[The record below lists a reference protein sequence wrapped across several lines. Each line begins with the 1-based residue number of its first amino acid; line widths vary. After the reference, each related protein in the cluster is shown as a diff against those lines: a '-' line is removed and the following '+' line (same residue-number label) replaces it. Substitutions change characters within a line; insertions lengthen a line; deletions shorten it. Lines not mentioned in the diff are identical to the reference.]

1 MKQWIGS
8 SFPRKR
14 ESRPSLIPGF
24 RLAPAIASLAGMTH
38 KKNLKIRK
46 TRSQRKTML
55 RLPEFNYHQP
65 RSLKQATKALADLG
79 ADAMLVAGGTD
90 VYPKMKR
97 GQFTPRNLI
106 SLRGLRDLTG
116 IRQSK
121 EGLWIGAGESLT
133 AVSDNRLIAKHF
145 PALAHAAES
154 VSTPQLRNMGTIGGN
169 VLVDTRCNYYDQT
182 FFWRQAVGFCM
193 KKDGDIC
200 LVAPGSAKCLA
211 IASSD
216 TSPVLVSL
224 GAETVLVSRQGE
236 RRVKLEDLYR
246 DDGIDYSTKAKDEV
260 LKGLLIPPESL
271 GRRNVYLKLRRRGS
285 FDFPILGVAATME
298 TNERGE
304 CRHVSVVLTA
314 VASAPKVVNEATTL
328 LQGKKLTSELID
340 AVADAA
346 AKISH
351 PLDNADLD
359 YWYRKRMAKVYTQR
373 ALAQLAGLGDWNTGV
388 ME

>member
-1 MKQWIGS
+1 
-8 SFPRKR
+8 
-14 ESRPSLIPGF
+14 
-24 RLAPAIASLAGMTH
+24 
-38 KKNLKIRK
+38 
-46 TRSQRKTML
+46 ML
-55 RLPEFNYHQP
+55 RLPEFKYFQP
-65 RSLKQATKALADLG
+65 RSLKQAARALADVG
-79 ADAMLVAGGTD
+79 TDAMLVAGGTD

-106 SLRGLRDLTG
+106 SLRLLRELKG

-121 EGLWIGAGESLT
+121 DGLWIGAGESLT
-133 AVSDNRLIAKHF
+133 AVSSHRLIAKHF
-145 PALAHAAES
+145 PALVHAAES

-216 TSPVLVSL
+216 TAPVLVSL
-224 GAETVLVSRQGE
+224 GAEAILMGPRGE
-236 RRVKLEDLYR
+236 RRCKLADLYR
-246 DDGIDYSTKAKDEV
+246 DDGIDYSVKTHDEI
-260 LKGLLIPPESL
+260 LKGLLIPRQTL

-285 FDFPILGVAATME
+285 FDFPILGVAATADFD
-298 TNERGE
+298 ERGE
-304 CRHVSVVLTA
+304 CRDATVVLTA
-314 VASAPKVVNEATTL
+314 VASAPKTVSEATSL
-328 LQGKKLTSELID
+328 LRGKKITLELID

-346 AKISH
+346 AKIAH

-359 YWYRKRMAKVYTQR
+359 YWYRKRMAKVFTQR
-373 ALAQLAGLGDWNTGV
+373 ALAQVAGLELRSTGV

>member
-1 MKQWIGS
+1 
-8 SFPRKR
+8 
-14 ESRPSLIPGF
+14 
-24 RLAPAIASLAGMTH
+24 
-38 KKNLKIRK
+38 
-46 TRSQRKTML
+46 ML
-55 RLPEFNYHQP
+55 RLPEFTYFQP
-65 RSLKQATKALADLG
+65 RSLKQAIKALADLG

-106 SLRGLRDLTG
+106 SLRGLRELKG

-121 EGLWIGAGESLT
+121 DGILIGAGESLT
-133 AVSDNRLIAKHF
+133 TVSNHRLIAKHL

-182 FFWRQAVGFCM
+182 HFWRQAVGFCM

-216 TSPVLVSL
+216 TAPVLVSL
-224 GAETVLVSRQGE
+224 DAEAILVHPQGE
-236 RRVKLEDLYR
+236 RRVKLADLYR
-246 DDGIDYSTKAKDEV
+246 DDGIEYSAKAKDEV
-260 LKGLLIPPESL
+260 LKGLFIPRQSL
-271 GRRNVYLKLRRRGS
+271 ARRNAYLKLRRRGS

-298 TNERGE
+298 TDERGE
-304 CRHVSVVLTA
+304 CRAASVVLTA
-314 VASAPKVVNEATTL
+314 VASAPKVITEATAL
-328 LQGKKLTSELID
+328 LQGKKVTPELTD
-340 AVADAA
+340 AVAEAA
-346 AKISH
+346 AKTAH

-373 ALAQLAGLGDWNTGV
+373 ALAQVAGVEERSTG
-388 ME
+388 MLE

>member
-1 MKQWIGS
+1 
-8 SFPRKR
+8 
-14 ESRPSLIPGF
+14 
-24 RLAPAIASLAGMTH
+24 
-38 KKNLKIRK
+38 
-46 TRSQRKTML
+46 ML
-55 RLPEFNYHQP
+55 RLPEFNYIQP
-65 RSLKQATKALADLG
+65 RSLKQAAKALADLG
-79 ADAMLVAGGTD
+79 PDAMLVAGGTD

-106 SLRGLRDLTG
+106 SLRTLRELRG
-116 IRQSK
+116 IRQNN

-133 AVSDNRLIAKHF
+133 TVSQHRLIAQHL

-182 FFWRQAVGFCM
+182 FFWRQAAGFCM

-216 TSPVLVSL
+216 TAPVLVSL
-224 GAETVLVSRQGE
+224 GAEAIVVSNQGE

-246 DDGIDYSTKAKDEV
+246 DDGIDYSAKAQDEV
-260 LKGLLIPPESL
+260 LKGLLIPRESL
-271 GRRNVYLKLRRRGS
+271 KWQNVYLKLRRRGS

-298 TNERGE
+298 ANESGE
-304 CRHVSVVLTA
+304 CRHASVVLTA
-314 VASAPKVVNEATTL
+314 VASAPKVITEAARL
-328 LQGKKLTSELID
+328 LQGQKITSALID

-346 AKISH
+346 AKVAH

-359 YWYRKRMAKVYTQR
+359 YWYRKRMAKVFTQR
-373 ALAQLAGLGDWNTGV
+373 ALAQLAGLESATAPGT
-388 ME
+388 

>member
-1 MKQWIGS
+1 
-8 SFPRKR
+8 
-14 ESRPSLIPGF
+14 
-24 RLAPAIASLAGMTH
+24 
-38 KKNLKIRK
+38 
-46 TRSQRKTML
+46 ML
-55 RLPEFNYHQP
+55 RLPEFNYFRP
-65 RSLKQATKALADLG
+65 RSLKEASKILADLG
-79 ADAMLVAGGTD
+79 SDAMLVAGGTD

-97 GQFTPRNLI
+97 GQFTPHHLI
-106 SLRGLRDLTG
+106 SLRALRELKG

-121 EGLWIGAGESLT
+121 DGLWIGAGESLT
-133 AVSDNRLIAKHF
+133 AVSNHRLITKHF

-182 FFWRQAVGFCM
+182 FFWRRAVGFCM

-216 TSPVLVSL
+216 TAPVLVSL
-224 GAETVLVSRQGE
+224 GAEAILQNSQGD

-246 DDGIDYSTKAKDEV
+246 DDGIDYAAKGKDEV
-260 LKGLLIPPESL
+260 LKGLLIPRDSL
-271 GRRNVYLKLRRRGS
+271 SRRNAYLKLRRRGS
-285 FDFPILGVAATME
+285 FDFPILGVAATMD
-298 TNERGE
+298 TNDQGE
-304 CRHVSVVLTA
+304 CRHASVVLTA
-314 VASAPKVVNEATTL
+314 VASAPKVVPEASTL
-328 LQGKKLTSELID
+328 LDGKKVTTELID

-373 ALAQLAGLGDWNTGV
+373 ALAQVAGLEDRGIGV

>member
-1 MKQWIGS
+1 
-8 SFPRKR
+8 
-14 ESRPSLIPGF
+14 
-24 RLAPAIASLAGMTH
+24 
-38 KKNLKIRK
+38 
-46 TRSQRKTML
+46 ML
-55 RLPEFNYHQP
+55 RLPEFEYHQP

-97 GQFTPRNLI
+97 GQFTPRHLI
-106 SLRGLRDLTG
+106 SLRALRELKG
-116 IRQSK
+116 IRQTK
-121 EGLWIGAGESLT
+121 DGLWIGAGESLT
-133 AVSDNRLIAKHF
+133 SVSNHRLMAKHF

-224 GAETVLVSRQGE
+224 GAEAVLVSGQGE

-246 DDGIDYSTKAKDEV
+246 DDGIDYAAKAKDEV
-260 LKGLLIPPESL
+260 LKGLLIPRESF
-271 GRRNVYLKLRRRGS
+271 GRRNAYLKLRRRGS
-285 FDFPILGVAATME
+285 FDFPILGVAATMDIDD
-298 TNERGE
+298 RGE
-304 CRHVSVVLTA
+304 CRHASVVLTA
-314 VASAPKVVNEATTL
+314 VASAPKVVPEAMAL
-328 LQGKKLTSELID
+328 LEGKKVTLDLIN
-340 AVADAA
+340 AVADLA
-346 AKISH
+346 AKTAH

-373 ALAQLAGLGDWNTGV
+373 ALAQAAGLGDWSNGV

>member
-1 MKQWIGS
+1 
-8 SFPRKR
+8 
-14 ESRPSLIPGF
+14 
-24 RLAPAIASLAGMTH
+24 
-38 KKNLKIRK
+38 
-46 TRSQRKTML
+46 ML
-55 RLPEFNYHQP
+55 RLPEFNYIQP
-65 RSLKQATKALADLG
+65 RSLKQATKVLADLG
-79 ADAMLVAGGTD
+79 SDAMLVAGGTD

-97 GQFTPRNLI
+97 GQFTPRHLV
-106 SLRGLRDLTG
+106 SLRTLRELKG
-116 IRQSK
+116 IRQTK

-133 AVSDNRLIAKHF
+133 AVSNHGLIAKHF

-193 KKDGDIC
+193 KKDGQIC

-224 GAETVLVSRQGE
+224 GAVAVLVSKQGE
-236 RRVKLEDLYR
+236 RRVQLEELYR
-246 DDGIDYSTKAKDEV
+246 DDGIDYSTKASDEV
-260 LKGLLIPPESL
+260 LKGLVIPKAAL

-285 FDFPILGVAATME
+285 FDFPILGVAVTLDI
-298 TNERGE
+298 GDGGV
-304 CRHVSVVLTA
+304 CRDARVVLTA
-314 VASAPKVVNEATTL
+314 VASAPKVITEAATL
-328 LQGKKLTSELID
+328 LEGKQITPELID
-340 AVADAA
+340 AAADAA
-346 AKISH
+346 AKTAH

-373 ALAQLAGLGDWNTGV
+373 ALAQVAGLPLAG
-388 ME
+388 

>member
-1 MKQWIGS
+1 
-8 SFPRKR
+8 
-14 ESRPSLIPGF
+14 
-24 RLAPAIASLAGMTH
+24 
-38 KKNLKIRK
+38 
-46 TRSQRKTML
+46 ML
-55 RLPEFNYHQP
+55 RLPEFNYIQP
-65 RSLKQATKALADLG
+65 RSLKQATKALVDLG

-97 GQFTPRNLI
+97 GQFTPRHLI
-106 SLRGLRDLTG
+106 SLRALRELKG
-116 IRQSK
+116 IRQNQ

-133 AVSDNRLIAKHF
+133 TISNHRLIANHF

-169 VLVDTRCNYYDQT
+169 ILVDTRCNYYDQT

-224 GAETVLVSRQGE
+224 GAEAILVNNHGE

-260 LKGLLIPPESL
+260 LKGLFIPPESL

-298 TNERGE
+298 TDERGE
-304 CRHVSVVLTA
+304 CRHASIVLTA
-314 VASAPKVVNEATTL
+314 VASAPKIVPEASTL
-328 LQGKKLTSELID
+328 LQGKKVTKELID
-340 AVADAA
+340 TVADAA

-351 PLDNADLD
+351 PLDNTDMD

-373 ALAQLAGLGDWNTGV
+373 ALAQVAGIELSARQIG
-388 ME
+388 

>member
-1 MKQWIGS
+1 
-8 SFPRKR
+8 
-14 ESRPSLIPGF
+14 
-24 RLAPAIASLAGMTH
+24 
-38 KKNLKIRK
+38 
-46 TRSQRKTML
+46 ML
-55 RLPEFNYHQP
+55 RLPEFNYIQP
-65 RSLKQATKALADLG
+65 RSLKQAIKVLADLG
-79 ADAMLVAGGTD
+79 SDAMVVAGGTD

-97 GQFTPRNLI
+97 GQFTPRHLV
-106 SLRGLRDLTG
+106 SLRTLRELKG
-116 IRQSK
+116 IRQTQ

-133 AVSDNRLIAKHF
+133 AVSNHRLIAKHF

-193 KKDGDIC
+193 KKDGQIC

-224 GAETVLVSRQGE
+224 GAVAVLVSKQGE
-236 RRVKLEDLYR
+236 RRVQLEELYR
-246 DDGIDYSTKAKDEV
+246 DDGIDYSTKASDEV
-260 LKGLLIPPESL
+260 LKGLVIPKAAL

-285 FDFPILGVAATME
+285 FDFPILGVAVTLDI
-298 TNERGE
+298 GDGGV
-304 CRHVSVVLTA
+304 CRDARVVLTA
-314 VASAPKVVNEATTL
+314 VASAPKVITEAATL
-328 LQGKKLTSELID
+328 LEGKQITPELID
-340 AVADAA
+340 AAADAA
-346 AKISH
+346 AKTAH

-373 ALAQLAGLGDWNTGV
+373 ALAQLSGIESAGQSA
-388 ME
+388 

>member
-1 MKQWIGS
+1 
-8 SFPRKR
+8 
-14 ESRPSLIPGF
+14 
-24 RLAPAIASLAGMTH
+24 
-38 KKNLKIRK
+38 
-46 TRSQRKTML
+46 ML
-55 RLPEFNYHQP
+55 RLPEFNYIQP
-65 RSLKQATKALADLG
+65 RSLKQAAKALADLG
-79 ADAMLVAGGTD
+79 PDAMLVAGGTD

-106 SLRGLRDLTG
+106 SLRTLRELRG
-116 IRQSK
+116 IRQNND
-121 EGLWIGAGESLT
+121 GLWIGAGESLT
-133 AVSDNRLIAKHF
+133 TVSQHRLIAKHL

-182 FFWRQAVGFCM
+182 FFWRQAAGFCM

-216 TSPVLVSL
+216 TAPVLVSL
-224 GAETVLVSRQGE
+224 GAEAIVVSNQGE

-246 DDGIDYSTKAKDEV
+246 DDGIDYSAKAQDEV
-260 LKGLLIPPESL
+260 LKGLLIPRESL
-271 GRRNVYLKLRRRGS
+271 KWQNVYLKLRRRGS

-298 TNERGE
+298 ANESGE
-304 CRHVSVVLTA
+304 CRHASVVLTA
-314 VASAPKVVNEATTL
+314 VASAPKVITEAARL
-328 LQGKKLTSELID
+328 LQGQKITSELID

-346 AKISH
+346 AKVAH

-359 YWYRKRMAKVYTQR
+359 YWYRKRMAKVFTQR
-373 ALAQLAGLGDWNTGV
+373 ALAQVAGLEDRSAGA

>member
-1 MKQWIGS
+1 
-8 SFPRKR
+8 
-14 ESRPSLIPGF
+14 
-24 RLAPAIASLAGMTH
+24 
-38 KKNLKIRK
+38 
-46 TRSQRKTML
+46 ML
-55 RLPEFNYHQP
+55 RLPEFTYLQP
-65 RSLKQATKALADLG
+65 RSVKQATKALADLG

-97 GQFTPRNLI
+97 GQFTPRHLI
-106 SLRGLRDLTG
+106 SLRALRELKG

-121 EGLWIGAGESLT
+121 EGLWIGAGETLT
-133 AVSDNRLIAKHF
+133 AVSNHRVIAKHF

-224 GAETVLVSRQGE
+224 GAEAVLVSRQGE
-236 RRVKLEDLYR
+236 RRVKLEDLFR
-246 DDGIDYSTKAKDEV
+246 DDGIDYSAKAKDEV
-260 LKGLLIPPESL
+260 LKGLFIPRESFA
-271 GRRNVYLKLRRRGS
+271 RRNVYLKLRRRGS
-285 FDFPILGVAATME
+285 FDFPILGVAATMDADD
-298 TNERGE
+298 RGE
-304 CRHVSVVLTA
+304 CRYASVVLTA
-314 VASAPKVVNEATTL
+314 VASAPKVVPEAMTL
-328 LQGKKLTSELID
+328 LEGKKVTLDLIN
-340 AVADAA
+340 AVADLA
-346 AKISH
+346 AKTAH

-373 ALAQLAGLGDWNTGV
+373 ALAQVAGIEDRSTGV

>member
-1 MKQWIGS
+1 
-8 SFPRKR
+8 
-14 ESRPSLIPGF
+14 
-24 RLAPAIASLAGMTH
+24 
-38 KKNLKIRK
+38 
-46 TRSQRKTML
+46 ML
-55 RLPEFNYHQP
+55 RLPEFTYLQP
-65 RSLKQATKALADLG
+65 RSVKQATKALADLG
-79 ADAMLVAGGTD
+79 ANAMLVAGGTD

-97 GQFTPRNLI
+97 GQFTPRHLI
-106 SLRGLRDLTG
+106 SLRALHELKG

-133 AVSDNRLIAKHF
+133 AVSSHRLIEKHF

-224 GAETVLVSRQGE
+224 GAEAVLVSRQGE

-246 DDGIDYSTKAKDEV
+246 DDGIDYFTKAQDEV
-260 LKGLLIPPESL
+260 LKGLLISPESL
-271 GRRNVYLKLRRRGS
+271 GWRNVYLKLRRRGS
-285 FDFPILGVAATME
+285 FDFPILGVAATMD
-298 TNERGE
+298 TDDQGE

-314 VASAPKVVNEATTL
+314 VASAPKVVPEAATL
-328 LQGKKLTSELID
+328 LQGKKITKELID
-340 AVADAA
+340 IVADAA

-373 ALAQLAGLGDWNTGV
+373 ALAQLVGIGDRNSGM

>member
-1 MKQWIGS
+1 MQ
-8 SFPRKR
+8 
-14 ESRPSLIPGF
+14 
-24 RLAPAIASLAGMTH
+24 AI
-38 KKNLKIRK
+38 
-46 TRSQRKTML
+46 ML
-55 RLPEFNYHQP
+55 RLPDFNYHQP
-65 RSLKQATKALADLG
+65 RLLKQAVNILSDLG
-79 ADAMLVAGGTD
+79 SDAMLVAGGTD

-97 GQFTPRNLI
+97 GQFTPRHLVSLKNLRE
-106 SLRGLRDLTG
+106 LKG

-121 EGLWIGAGESLT
+121 DGVWIGAGESLT
-133 AVSDNRLIAKHF
+133 TVSKHRLITKHF

-224 GAETVLVSRQGE
+224 GAEAVLVSPRGE
-236 RRVKLEDLYR
+236 RRLKLEELYR
-246 DDGIDYSTKAKDEV
+246 DDGINYSAKGKDEV
-260 LKGLLIPPESL
+260 LKGLLIPKRAM
-271 GRRNVYLKLRRRGS
+271 GYRNVYLKLRRRGS
-285 FDFPILGVAATME
+285 FDFPILGVAVTLDI
-298 TNERGE
+298 NEQGE

-314 VASAPKVVNEATTL
+314 VASAPKVVPEAATL
-328 LQGKKLTSELID
+328 LQGKKVTKELID
-340 AVADAA
+340 AVAEVA
-346 AKISH
+346 AKVAH

-359 YWYRKRMAKVYTQR
+359 YWYRKRMAKVYTGR
-373 ALAQLAGLGDWNTGV
+373 ALARLAGLEERSDGV
-388 ME
+388 LE